1 MVNQLRSFIAT
12 QYLHIRTMYPMTMMM
27 TMMMITMW
35 TITPHQQWVALARE
49 GSAQGSPIR
58 PGSD

>member
-27 TMMMITMW
+27 ITMW
-35 TITPHQQWVALARE
+35 AITPHQQWVALAR
-49 GSAQGSPIR
+49 
-58 PGSD
+58 